1 MSQAV
6 VDDLNHGT
14 VVGFHGVPRI
24 ELRETIVEHRLP
36 ICANLQHAPG
46 ERIAMHGAA
55 NDRNDPPVAGPPP
68 AHFADWGKF
77 DAQDTDPVQ
86 RGSQ

>member
-24 ELRETIVEHRLP
+24 ELCEAIVKHRLP
-36 ICANLQHAPG
+36 VCANLQHAPG
-46 ERIAMHGAA
+46 ERIAMHGA
-55 NDRNDPPVAGPPP
+55 RPC
-68 AHFADWGKF
+68 
-77 DAQDTDPVQ
+77 
-86 RGSQ
+86 

>member
-6 VDDLNHGT
+6 VDALNHGT

-24 ELRETIVEHRLP
+24 ELCEAIVKHRLP
-36 ICANLQHAPG
+36 VCANLQHAPG

-55 NDRNDPPVAGPPP
+55 DDRDDSPVARPTP
-68 AHFADWGKF
+68 AHLADRGKF

-86 RGSQ
+86 RGA